1 MVLLFVSFDKGF
13 ECKVF
18 SELYHIVIYSIPMQK
33 PVKKSENYLSLN
45 RAENY
50 RLFLKFLIA
59 E

>member
-50 RLFLKFLIA
+50 RLFLNF
-59 E
+59 